1 LRKEVKQM
9 ELVRWRPRRDLP
21 VLPEE
26 VDRALDRMVRTWMG
40 PVSFSEF
47 SWSPV
52 VDVSETS
59 DEVVVKAEMPGMSKD
74 DIDISVEDNQL
85 ILSGEKRQEQ
95 EEKDASYY
103 RVERSY
109 GSFRRIFT
117 LPARVDVAAV
127 KASYQDG
134 ILTVRVPKAEA
145 AKAKKIEIS

>member
-1 LRKEVKQM
+1 M

-74 DIDISVEDNQL
+74 DIDISVEDSQL

>member
-1 LRKEVKQM
+1 
-9 ELVRWRPRRDLP
+9 

-74 DIDISVEDNQL
+74 DIDISVEDSQL